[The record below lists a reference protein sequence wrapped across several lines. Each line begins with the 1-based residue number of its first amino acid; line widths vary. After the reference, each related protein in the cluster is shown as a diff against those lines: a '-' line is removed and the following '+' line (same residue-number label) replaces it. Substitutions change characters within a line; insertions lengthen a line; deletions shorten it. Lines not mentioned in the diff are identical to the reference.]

1 MSQGKFFILVK
12 QKSKWIWLFLTKQF
26 SKPYLK
32 YTPGNFTFLHNW
44 IYIMVSK
51 LSRLWANFSFKEIRM
66 QSLYVMCPGCN
77 TCRCQNQCKELNLSC
92 LKLSALLLSSYLR
105 DRPPCMWLCSRKL
118 TKSPS
123 LYPSTWYILS
133 MTTSKWKV
141 GIHTKLGEN
150 CGCSLDCRVKG
161 ILHAE
166 TAVWPSWPSLYQRSE
181 QQDWWTVILPC

>member
-1 MSQGKFFILVK
+1 MSQGKFSSWLNRKANGYDCFWLSNFLKCTSNTHPEILLSFIIGSTSWFPSCL
-12 QKSKWIWLFLTKQF
+12 
-26 SKPYLK
+26 
-32 YTPGNFTFLHNW
+32 
-44 IYIMVSK
+44 
-51 LSRLWANFSFKEIRM
+51 RLWANFSFKEIKM
-66 QSLYVMCPGCN
+66 QSLYVMCPGCD

-92 LKLSALLLSSYLR
+92 LKLPALLLSSYLR

-118 TKSPS
+118 TTSPS

-141 GIHTKLGEN
+141 GIHTKLGQN
-150 CGCSLDCRVKG
+150 WGCSLNRRVKG

-181 QQDWWTVILPC
+181 QQDWCTVVLPC